1 MIAELTIEQYR
12 LIVGQTIEGD
22 WTFNPITMPSGR
34 FFVSEEEINAYN
46 GQEFAW
52 LKDLP
57 LTEYD
62 SQVPDTTPPTEMGVG
77 VVIPSDYPIL
87 KLFPDLE
94 FRLNGFVVPIV
105 QYGQGYA
112 VDLAYL
118 LWEGFRNEQDYG
130 YNQIVFNTFKT
141 LWYELKTKV
150 ENNEIVNLTAPQ

>member
-1 MIAELTIEQYR
+1 MIAELTIQQYR
-12 LIVGQTIEGD
+12 QIVGQPITSD

-52 LKDLP
+52 LKDLT

-62 SQVPDTTPPTEMGVG
+62 SQVPDTTQPTEMGVG
-77 VVIPSDYPIL
+77 VVIPSDYPVL

-118 LWEGFRNEQDYG
+118 LWEAFRKEQDYG
-130 YNQIVFNTFKT
+130 YNKVVFDVFST
-141 LWYELKTKV
+141 LWGELKTKA
-150 ENNEIVNLTAPQ
+150 ENNDIVQL